1 MPNLLPEGSRAR
13 CVTVDSST
21 PESMSGLWVS
31 ALGQILYFHG
41 NPVVHSLSVT
51 LGNHTILST
60 PPYNYSCPKD
70 HLLILGLMPMEWLTG
85 ARTLV
90 L

>member
-1 MPNLLPEGSRAR
+1 MRHNGQPSPQ
-13 CVTVDSST
+13 
-21 PESMSGLWVS
+21 SMSGLSGCLLWVR
-31 ALGQILYFHG
+31 ILHFHG

-60 PPYNYSCPKD
+60 PPYNYPCPKD